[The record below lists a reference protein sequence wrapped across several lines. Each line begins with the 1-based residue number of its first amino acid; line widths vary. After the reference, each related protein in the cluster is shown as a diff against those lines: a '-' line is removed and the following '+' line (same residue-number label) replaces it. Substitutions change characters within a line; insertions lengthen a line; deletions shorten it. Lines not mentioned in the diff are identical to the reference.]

1 MATLKQIRTRIRTAK
16 NIQQITRAMK
26 LVAAARLKRA
36 TDRVLEARPYSE
48 KLREF
53 MLNLSN
59 AGDLPSHPLMEKRHG
74 DKVCLILIT
83 AERGLAGSYNTNLI
97 RKAWDFLKEQ
107 PSSGKLI
114 TVGKKGYQFLS
125 KRGYEVVLNRTVASS
140 GAVLEDAVEVARVAR
155 EEFESGR
162 ADKIFVCYSKFYSA
176 IRQTPQIIQLLP
188 IEPPGSRTGSAASG
202 TEQDASNTRGQD
214 AHGTSTDFA
223 FEPDAAGLLN
233 TLLPRYFLTLVWQ
246 AMLESTA
253 SEFGARMTAMT
264 SATDNAGKMISDLT
278 LKANRERQASITKEI
293 LEVVGGAEALKG

>member
-1 MATLKQIRTRIRTAK
+1 MATLKQIRTRIKTAK

-26 LVAAARLKRA
+26 LVAAARLKKA

-59 AGDLPSHPLMEKRHG
+59 AGDLPSHPLMDKRSG

-83 AERGLAGSYNTNLI
+83 AERGLAGAYNTSLI
-97 RKAWDFLKEQ
+97 RKAAEFFRDQ
-107 PSSGKLI
+107 ATGSKLI
-114 TVGKKGYQFLS
+114 TVGKKGHQSFS
-125 KRGYEVVLNRTVASS
+125 KRGFDVIFNRTVSSS

-155 EEFESGR
+155 EQFESGQ
-162 ADKIFVCYSKFYSA
+162 ADKIHVCYSKFYSA
-176 IRQTPQIIQLLP
+176 IRQVPTIVQLLP
-188 IEPPGSRTGSAASG
+188 IEPPESKESEQSG
-202 TEQDASNTRGQD
+202 PS
-214 AHGTSTDFA
+214 DFA

-278 LKANRERQASITKEI
+278 LKANRERQAAITKEI